1 MLEVFSLIL
10 GTKCPF
16 QCTEFDLDQ
25 SLICKNGISCFGLFL
40 WIILCTLYG
49 WIMSNRRSL
58 VLQGVRREVGK
69 HAKTINIET
78 SPAPNRTNAIVLA
91 THPPKG

>member
-1 MLEVFSLIL
+1 MIEVFSLIL

-40 WIILCTLYG
+40 WSILCILYV
-49 WIMSNRRSL
+49 WI
-58 VLQGVRREVGK
+58 V
-69 HAKTINIET
+69 KTE
-78 SPAPNRTNAIVLA
+78 SFV
-91 THPPKG
+91 